1 MLGLTPSTTYYF
13 ALRTRDEADNWS
25 DVSNLV
31 SATTVYRVMV
41 PVAIAT
47 GVGNPLA
54 MAFIIAAG
62 ANYAFALP
70 SATTSTALVTGSG
83 WVPVGFML
91 KYGILLIIPV
101 VLLLTFIGY
110 PLAALVFR

>member
-1 MLGLTPSTTYYF
+1 MIILFWTIVQT
-13 ALRTRDEADNWS
+13 NMM
-25 DVSNLV
+25 SNLV

-83 WVPVGFML
+83 WVPVGFMF
-91 KYGILLIIPV
+91 KYGILLIIPI